1 MIHWA
6 WLIPAIMLG
15 AGVGVFTLAMF
26 VGGDDEEDVEED
38 AEPENKTPSYPQHYS
53 VDKDFDETCGL
64 LEEG

>member
-6 WLIPAIMLG
+6 WLIPAMMFG

-26 VGGDDEEDVEED
+26 VGGDDDVEEED
-38 AEPENKTPSYPQHYS
+38 AEPEIVTRPYIPHYS
-53 VDKDFDETCGL
+53 TDKDYDETCGL